1 MGMISANGS
10 LFPVATTTSPN
21 QQQQHQHQ
29 YGESPGS
36 NASST
41 MPSPA
46 LSGSGS
52 GSSYSHHHLQTTS
65 MPAFMSQT
73 SHSNNNNASSSNLS
87 MQSNDSSST
96 AASGSGGW
104 TSGVVRV
111 ANRIVSSFNSGG
123 ASAAAT
129 GVSSTPR
136 QLHKF
141 QQHAPAGLNLD
152 ASQQHT
158 NHLGIIY
165 NPLYIDRLL
174 IDKKRTIKRK

>member
-1 MGMISANGS
+1 MISANGS

-21 QQQQHQHQ
+21 QQQHQ

-46 LSGSGS
+46 LSGS

-96 AASGSGGW
+96 AASGTGGW

-158 NHLGIIY
+158 NHLGIIFT
-165 NPLYIDRLL
+165 PYIL
-174 IDKKRTIKRK
+174 IIY